1 MQHIPLFKEKR
12 MMLKL
17 SNISYERESGKF
29 NFKVFLTVD
38 VSISEVHLRQQ
49 ARRRRRRYQGVWQS
63 EDRMLWGGSW
73 WMINIIL
80 L

>member
-17 SNISYERESGKF
+17 RNISYERESGKF

-49 ARRRRRRYQGVWQS
+49 ARRRLIWLGRGITLMPPS
-63 EDRMLWGGSW
+63 EENG
-73 WMINIIL
+73 N
-80 L
+80 

>member
-1 MQHIPLFKEKR
+1 

-38 VSISEVHLRQQ
+38 VSISEVHGL
-49 ARRRRRRYQGVWQS
+49 AGIPAAK
-63 EDRMLWGGSW
+63 MLVNQIHGG
-73 WMINIIL
+73 IKEAEL
-80 L
+80 Q